1 MKLIFN
7 FRKSFFHQQYQHLPT
22 TLPLDGAVRIELQQ
36 GVPIFKAST
45 KVQDRIEALLHQQQT
60 RSLTE
65 DEEEE
70 LDQYE
75 EIDDYLSFVNR
86 VIRNLF
92 QQSATNGAT

>member
-1 MKLIFN
+1 MNSMDILSLPKL
-7 FRKSFFHQQYQHLPT
+7 QHLPT
-22 TLPLDGAVRIELQQ
+22 TLLLDGAVRIELQQ